1 MRDWSPRTLW
11 HSLCEAVKEWMGE
24 RDPDDEEDP
33 ALLFHLAFLAPLL
46 LGLIAMLR
54 RP

>member
-1 MRDWSPRTLW
+1 MRIWDELRQ
-11 HSLCEAVKEWMGE
+11 AIDEWMGD
-24 RDPDDEEDP
+24 DPEPGDDDP
-33 ALLFHLAFLAPLL
+33 ALLFHLMLTAPLL

>member
-24 RDPDDEEDP
+24 CDPDEGDDP
-33 ALLFHLAFLAPLL
+33 ALLLPLAVLAPLL